1 MEILESMGV
10 ESIAQLIQVIV
21 NLVNL
26 GISFISSTVSMVMYC
41 LGAWGMFAIAKR
53 RNLPKPWLAW
63 IPVGNSWMLGSIA
76 DQYQERING
85 KKTVRRK
92 WLLGLHISVCVLAFL
107 LLLLY
112 TVFLV
117 GMIVVAVFIPNR
129 TLVMGFAVIVLL
141 LMLAIL
147 VLLLVASVPCTVFAC
162 IAYYDLFR
170 SCKPNLAVL
179 FLVLTILFGNW
190 VNIAVLIFRNSDEG
204 MPAEQYLPEAPQEE
218 V

>member
-1 MEILESMGV
+1 MEILESMDV
-10 ESIAQLIQVIV
+10 ESIAQLIQVIFS
-21 NLVNL
+21 L
-26 GISFISSTVSMVMYC
+26 GISLISSTVSLVVFF
-41 LGAWGMFAIAKR
+41 LGAWGLFTIAKR
-53 RNLPKPWLAW
+53 RNLPRPWLAW
-63 IPVGNSWMLGSIA
+63 IPVGNSWILGSIA
-76 DQYQERING
+76 DQYQERVNG

-117 GMIVVAVFIPNR
+117 GVFVVAVFIPNR

-141 LMLAIL
+141 LMLAIW

-179 FLVLTILFGNW
+179 FLVLSILFGNW